1 MTGRC
6 TMQSVDPRP
15 FFIERGSTVRVRQR
29 ASRRPRKT
37 RLFLSDRAVRRRAS
51 ASMEALWKNQLSDR
65 VAPSGARRVA
75 ATPCSGSKRVL
86 SVSISGSGRRQVP
99 QTRRPTG
106 LDCVTL
112 MARKPP
118 CPTSSGRA
126 ERSPARA
133 GLLRVVLRPNC
144 GQSTA
149 TSSSRSKASELGGC
163 PGASPAARARRGV
176 KRSNH
181 RTRFAEA
188 RRSLRAGCAAFV
200 SSRNRFVPRPR
211 SRTTSTSGPNI

>member
-1 MTGRC
+1 VPHRLSDLLRAVC
-6 TMQSVDPRP
+6 CPR
-15 FFIERGSTVRVRQR
+15 EQR
-29 ASRRPRKT
+29 AELRRLRVPAR
-37 RLFLSDRAVRRRAS
+37 SGSYRRRS
-51 ASMEALWKNQLSDR
+51 
-65 VAPSGARRVA
+65 P
-75 ATPCSGSKRVL
+75 
-86 SVSISGSGRRQVP
+86 GSGRRQVP

-163 PGASPAARARRGV
+163 SGASPAARARRGV

>member
-1 MTGRC
+1 MVR
-6 TMQSVDPRP
+6 
-15 FFIERGSTVRVRQR
+15 RGSTVRVRQR

-51 ASMEALWKNQLSDR
+51 ASMEALEKPAFGPSR
-65 VAPSGARRVA
+65 SFRRAPS
-75 ATPCSGSKRVL
+75 CCDSGSYRCR
-86 SVSISGSGRRQVP
+86 SPGSGRRQVP